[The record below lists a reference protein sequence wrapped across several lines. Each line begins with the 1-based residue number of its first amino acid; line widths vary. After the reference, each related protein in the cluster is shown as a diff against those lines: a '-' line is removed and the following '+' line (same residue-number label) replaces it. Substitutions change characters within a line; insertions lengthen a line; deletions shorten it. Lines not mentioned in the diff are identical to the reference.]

1 MLKTQTCSRCREPG
15 HNARTCSN
23 APIKIT
29 PRPQRRRGGQPD
41 NANAL
46 KHGFY
51 AARFDEHDLQA
62 LAGLPEKAS
71 LDAEIE
77 LIRVTIIRA
86 MDYYHRGLELKDF
99 VPLTK
104 LILRATSRLGQLSRL
119 QKQYRIGE
127 QDSKDSFKESVDF
140 WWQQV
145 DAKIAAEEAQEEQ
158 AEGSQPGTLTIE

>member
-1 MLKTQTCSRCREPG
+1 MVKTQTCSCCREPG

-29 PRPQRRRGGQPD
+29 PRPSRRGGQPC
-41 NANAL
+41 NTNAL

-77 LIRVTIIRA
+77 LIRVTIFRA
-86 MDYYHRGLELKDF
+86 MAYYHRSLELKDF

-127 QDSKDSFKESVDF
+127 QDSKDSFKEFVDL
-140 WWQQV
+140 WWEQV
-145 DAKIAAEEAQEEQ
+145 DADNTAIKAQQEQ
-158 AEGSQPGTLTIE
+158 AEESKPGTLTIE